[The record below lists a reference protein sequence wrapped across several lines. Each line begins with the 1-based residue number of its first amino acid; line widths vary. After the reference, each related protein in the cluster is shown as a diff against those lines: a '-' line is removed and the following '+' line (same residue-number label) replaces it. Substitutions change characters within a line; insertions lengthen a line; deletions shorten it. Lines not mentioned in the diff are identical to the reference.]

1 MPTLALAGGTSPS
14 LGRAIVTAVL
24 QQTSWN
30 VLILSRSTKTPLWL
44 RAVDAAAKRH
54 TIKAVDYA
62 SVDSLTAAL
71 RSQPV
76 HTVVSVTSAVDG
88 TQAQTQINLL
98 HAAIGA
104 GCKRYAPGQWAFG
117 PKGYEDVPS
126 MAWAI
131 GGLREECVKH
141 QSKLEIG
148 FFNQGSFMNYF
159 GLGTFTTPEAEEPED
174 VALEKYRIGWGYK
187 AGEDAAAE
195 GVQRQG
201 PLADGSGAFLLGLKN
216 GIAELPVRDD
226 GEWPRI
232 TLTTSR
238 DVGKFVAASLDL
250 PKWELEMG
258 MSGDTVT
265 MGELL
270 EAAETITGKKFQVTK
285 ITRQG
290 LEKKLAATAE
300 DDFMTR
306 LWIDTNLA
314 YTRDRED
321 EVVLRPTLNR
331 LCPDV
336 KTVSAREYM
345 EKCWADYQKA

>member
-54 TIKAVDYA
+54 SIKAVDYA
-62 SVDSLTAAL
+62 SIDSLTEAL

-76 HTVVSVTSAVDG
+76 HTVVSVTSAYDG
-88 TQAQTQINLL
+88 TQTQTQLNLL

-104 GCKRYAPGQWAFG
+104 GCKRYAPGQWGFG
-117 PKGYEDVPS
+117 PKGYEDVAS
-126 MAWAI
+126 LAWANA
-131 GGLREECVKH
+131 GLREECVKH
-141 QSKLEIG
+141 RSKLEIG

-159 GLGTFTTPEAEEPED
+159 GLGTFTTPEPEEAEE
-174 VALEKYRIGWGYK
+174 VALEKYRIGGGYK
-187 AGEDAAAE
+187 PGTDEAAE

-201 PLADGSGAFLLGLKN
+201 PLVDGSGAYLLGLKN

-250 PKWELEMG
+250 PRWELEMG
-258 MSGDTVT
+258 MSGDTLT

-270 EAAETITGKKFQVTK
+270 DAAEAITGKKFQVTK
-285 ITRQG
+285 LTRQG
-290 LEKKLAATAE
+290 LEEKLTSTSE

-306 LWIDTNLA
+306 LWIDNSLA

-321 EVVLRPTLNR
+321 EVVLRPTLNQ
-331 LCPDV
+331 LCPHV
-336 KTVSAREYM
+336 ETVSAREYM
-345 EKCWADYQKA
+345 KKCWADFQKS

>member
-1 MPTLALAGGTSPS
+1 MAA
-14 LGRAIVTAVL
+14 
-24 QQTSWN
+24 
-30 VLILSRSTKTPLWL
+30 WL

-54 TIKAVDYA
+54 SIKAVDYA
-62 SVDSLTAAL
+62 SVDSLTEAL

-76 HTVVSVTSAVDG
+76 HTVVSITSAYDG
-88 TQAQTQINLL
+88 TQTQTQLNLL

-104 GCKRYAPGQWAFG
+104 GCKRYAPGQWGFG
-117 PKGYEDVPS
+117 PKAYEDVAS
-126 MAWAI
+126 IAWVNE
-131 GGLREECVKH
+131 GLRGECVKQ

-148 FFNQGSFMNYF
+148 FFNQLSFMNYF
-159 GLGTFTTPEAEEPED
+159 GLGTFTTSEPEEAED
-174 VALEKYRIGWGYK
+174 VALEKYRVGGGYK
-187 AGEDAAAE
+187 PGEDAAAE

-238 DVGKFVAASLDL
+238 DVGMFVAASLDL
-250 PKWELEMG
+250 LKWELEVG

-285 ITRQG
+285 LTRQG
-290 LEKKLAATAE
+290 LEEKLATTAE
-300 DDFMTR
+300 DDFLTR
-306 LWIDTNLA
+306 LWIDNNLA
-314 YTRDRED
+314 YTRDREN

-345 EKCWADYQKA
+345 EKCWANYQNA